1 MAKRRGKQK
10 AAGKT
15 RSGVAAKG
23 QGWKTRTFRAYPVTF
38 RLKVIEQIER
48 GASFAEV
55 SRGFGPMEHTIR
67 GWLESYRKG
76 GVDALVP
83 KPVVPP
89 VRKPKAGAAT
99 KRAAALEVKQAHPE
113 YGTRRVRDALS
124 RFEALGVS
132 EHEVRRILGE
142 AGLLAEAPAGAAREH
157 PPRRFE
163 RARPNQL
170 WQSDIFTFLLR
181 RQERLYLTIFMDDHS
196 RFVVSH
202 AIAHHQRGEL
212 VLEAVTRGIAAYGT
226 PEEVLTDQGRQ
237 YTAWRGET
245 EFEREL
251 RRQGIRHIKSRPQH
265 PQTVGKAERFWKTL
279 WEEFLSKTVFS
290 DFADCQKRLALFID
304 GYNFQR
310 PHQALEGLVPAD
322 RFFRAAAHVRSAVE
336 RAVAENAQRLALAQ
350 PPRKPFYLVGRLGDR
365 DLSISAAGSALR
377 VQVGGEEAETIQLPR
392 EDSHEESPK
401 VSR

>member
-1 MAKRRGKQK
+1 MAKRRSKQK
-10 AAGKT
+10 AKGKT
-15 RSGVAAKG
+15 KAGALAKG
-23 QGWKTRTFRAYPVTF
+23 RGWETRTCRSYPVTF
-38 RLKVIEQIER
+38 RLKVVEQVER
-48 GASFAEV
+48 GVSVSEV
-55 SRGFGPMEHTIR
+55 ARIFGPMEHTIR
-67 GWLESYRKG
+67 GWLASYRKG

-83 KPVVPP
+83 KPLVPP
-89 VRKPKAGAAT
+89 TRKPKAGAAV
-99 KRAAALEVKQAHPE
+99 KRAAVLEVKDAHPE

-124 RFEALGVS
+124 RFQALGVS

-142 AGLLAEAPAGAAREH
+142 AGLLAEAPAGGAREH

-181 RQERLYLTIFMDDHS
+181 RQERLYLTIFMDDYS

-202 AIAHHQRGEL
+202 ALAHHQRGEL
-212 VLEAVTRGIAAYGT
+212 VLEAVTRGIAAYGA

-279 WEEFLSKTVFS
+279 WDEFLSKTVFS
-290 DFADCQKRLALFID
+290 DFSDCQKRL
-304 GYNFQR
+304 
-310 PHQALEGLVPAD
+310 
-322 RFFRAAAHVRSAVE
+322 SA
-336 RAVAENAQRLALAQ
+336 
-350 PPRKPFYLVGRLGDR
+350 
-365 DLSISAAGSALR
+365 
-377 VQVGGEEAETIQLPR
+377 T
-392 EDSHEESPK
+392 
-401 VSR
+401 